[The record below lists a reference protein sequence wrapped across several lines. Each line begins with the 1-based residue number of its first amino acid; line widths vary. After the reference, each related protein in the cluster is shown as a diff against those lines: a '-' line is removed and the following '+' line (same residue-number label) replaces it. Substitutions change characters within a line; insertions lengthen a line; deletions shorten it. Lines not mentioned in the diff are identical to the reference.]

1 MHGRI
6 TPWSCI
12 AIILLGIAAA
22 TAADPVGSRGKAKP
36 IPQFSEIRQVV
47 LRYFQAGADYRPGD
61 LITREEVNPLLGRI
75 ERMGLPL
82 PDAKRILE
90 NVPAKDSF
98 LSQQFGTPE
107 GRKFMRQIA
116 GYSNGYDRV
125 DRLSRIPRGQQTV
138 RDLIKG
144 PGGEKMVEYMT
155 TAAGGKELGKMLS
168 GDPHG
173 ANFNSPTGRIYTADM
188 LLARLQ
194 ESRAAAVKAAKKA
207 ATR

>member
-1 MHGRI
+1 MELYRNR
-6 TPWSCI
+6 SCWV
-12 AIILLGIAAA
+12 IAAA
-22 TAADPVGSRGKAKP
+22 TAADPVGGRGKAKP

-47 LRYFQAGADYRPGD
+47 LRYFQARADYRPGD
-61 LITREEVNPLLGRI
+61 LITREEVEPLLGRI

-98 LSQQFGTPE
+98 LSQQLGTPE

-116 GYSNGYDRV
+116 GYPNGYDRV
-125 DRLSRIPRGQQTV
+125 DRLSRLPRGQQTV

-144 PGGEKMVEYMT
+144 PGGEKMIEYMT

-168 GDPHG
+168 SDPPAPISTPLPG
-173 ANFNSPTGRIYTADM
+173 
-188 LLARLQ
+188 
-194 ESRAAAVKAAKKA
+194 ES
-207 ATR
+207 TRRTCCWHDCRRVTPRR